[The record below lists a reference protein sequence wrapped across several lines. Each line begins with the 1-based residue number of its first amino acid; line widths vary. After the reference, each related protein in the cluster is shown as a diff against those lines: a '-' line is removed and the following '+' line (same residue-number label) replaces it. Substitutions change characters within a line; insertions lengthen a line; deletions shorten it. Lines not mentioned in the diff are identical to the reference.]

1 MRCRL
6 EALKNFS
13 RFALSADETAVPAL
27 TLEGNSLI

>member
-27 TLEGNSLI
+27 HLKGTA